1 MTDETARRGEADR
14 KGVPESEG
22 YDVAPFARKHGITL
36 EEARAIVQRFG
47 PSRSRCDAEAEK
59 LKARGR

>member
-1 MTDETARRGEADR
+1 MTDDKAKRGEPDR
-14 KGVPESEG
+14 GRIAESER
-22 YDVAPFARKHGITL
+22 YEVAYFAQKHGITL
-36 EEARAIVQRFG
+36 DESRDIIQRVG